1 MQELMSPNMQA
12 EEWATSK
19 GPVSAEFLNYALA
32 LLVYAVRYPAVFWN
46 TNKGFAALFS
56 LQLLA
61 NGLQSLLA
69 FAGVSVLYK
78 VQVVGAAK
86 SLPLLRTPQPFL
98 LNAHV
103 TLALFVLSNVLV
115 LASSLVLYLY
125 GYGRFNS
132 FLRTEQERRVVVLSG
147 AGGANWGYFTH
158 CAALCVLL
166 ALAVCNAPL
175 LFDYTL
181 VYRGSLDGAILA
193 TAVGAILHLFLW
205 ILLWLLL
212 TLKQRWDF
220 KLRVT
225 VGRATVRSARS
236 VKLVTDV
243 DLVSAHHD
251 ALEAPL
257 LVVGNGRTY
266 TITDISPKKA
276 IMSVIQRAALE
287 CKAKGKVYFAS
298 SVHCLSILGND
309 THLYNHS
316 SLQALAT
323 QYWESTVPLHYVC
336 LCDSTCLQVLAACW
350 YQCKMLI
357 HSLFFTQIFLI

>member
-1 MQELMSPNMQA
+1 MQELGSPNLEG
-12 EEWATSK
+12 EELAATT

-78 VQVVGAAK
+78 VQVVGAAEA
-86 SLPLLRTPQPFL
+86 LPLLRIPQPFL
-98 LNAHV
+98 LNAYV
-103 TLALFVLSNVLV
+103 TLALFVLSSMLV

-125 GYGRFNS
+125 GYGRFNA
-132 FLRTEQERRVVVLSG
+132 FLRTERERRVVVLGGASG
-147 AGGANWGYFTH
+147 ASLGYFTH

-166 ALAVCNAPL
+166 ALSVCNAPL
-175 LFDYTL
+175 LFDYTM

-212 TLKQRWDF
+212 TLKQRWVF

-243 DLVSAHHD
+243 DLVSERHD

-266 TITDISPKKA
+266 TIADISPKKA
-276 IMSVIQRAALE
+276 IMSVIQRAAME
-287 CKAKGKVYFAS
+287 RKSKGEE
-298 SVHCLSILGND
+298 HITRG
-309 THLYNHS
+309 
-316 SLQALAT
+316 LQ
-323 QYWESTVPLHYVC
+323 C
-336 LCDSTCLQVLAACW
+336 
-350 YQCKMLI
+350 
-357 HSLFFTQIFLI
+357 